1 MWAPYAGFEA
11 DPFWAVELW
20 MRPVT
25 PSSCCLI
32 WKWGWHFQ
40 ASMFQRRERFSIL
53 ELARRANGTNME
65 TAGKRWHLS
74 QSAQQSYRGSSQ
86 MEILE
91 DSKADGR
98 RKWVVGKSRLLLLRL
113 ASVSHT
119 AYHCTLQPV
128 SPSASFRP
136 DVD

>member
-1 MWAPYAGFEA
+1 
-11 DPFWAVELW
+11 
-20 MRPVT
+20 
-25 PSSCCLI
+25 
-32 WKWGWHFQ
+32 
-40 ASMFQRRERFSIL
+40 
-53 ELARRANGTNME
+53 ME